1 MKNKIK
7 GCIQSISSFFIG
19 FILLTTLGI
28 QCTTKLE
35 TWELVKNGKSNYKI
49 YLSDN
54 AIPSEKHAA
63 TELQKYI
70 YEISDC
76 KIPIT
81 NKYHKTKKFIFVGFN
96 DVSNNLVQNIELDT
110 LGDEEFIIET
120 ADNNILIAGGNPR
133 GTLYG
138 VTAFLSD
145 YLGCRWYTTDFKII
159 PKNKDIIVGPIKIRE
174 QPAFEYREAW
184 YKEAYNSE
192 WAVHNRLNP
201 SISIPPDSIGGGY
214 QIYPFVHTFYRLV
227 APETYFKKY
236 PEYFALV
243 DGKRKGH
250 EAQLCLTNPEVL
262 RIATETVYKWIE
274 EQPNVQVLSVDQ
286 NDGYGFCECDKCKAI
301 DEAEGSH
308 SGTII
313 NFVNQIADK
322 VAQTNPKIRIQTLA
336 YVYSEIPPKNIKPRP
351 NVTIRL
357 CHYEYCSAHSLEGCD
372 SHKVFLERL
381 KGWSEIANR
390 ITIWDYYTDFDHY
403 LMPYPNFETFK
414 HDIKFYADHNCIGL
428 FAQGS
433 NVAKNGGGEFAS
445 LRAWVFAQ
453 LMWNPYQDSQALIDE
468 FVTNVYGKSAPFIKA
483 YIELLHAKV
492 KPESVSFSIWAR
504 PLDVEYLSP
513 EVVEESVELFRQA
526 RASATNDAE
535 LLKRVE
541 LAELPI
547 LYTQLYFYTVGGKAY
562 LTQKEMPK
570 VLQKFQR
577 ITEENEITQLAE
589 NPKRGSVVKFIK
601 NIKEQYTY
609 LTDWWI
615 IGPFDNPDEIGLNLR
630 YPPENEFDIGKSY
643 LAKNNKSISWKYI
656 ENKESGYIDFI
667 KFFGDPND
675 GVAYAKTTIQLKQAG
690 KIKIGLG
697 SNDGVKLWINGVLVH
712 TNKTARK
719 AVPNQDIVKVNM
731 RKGNNNI
738 LIKVDQTGGGW
749 GFYFTFIEGS
759 EFID

>member
-1 MKNKIK
+1 
-7 GCIQSISSFFIG
+7 
-19 FILLTTLGI
+19 
-28 QCTTKLE
+28 
-35 TWELVKNGKSNYKI
+35 
-49 YLSDN
+49 
-54 AIPSEKHAA
+54 
-63 TELQKYI
+63 
-70 YEISDC
+70 
-76 KIPIT
+76 
-81 NKYHKTKKFIFVGFN
+81 
-96 DVSNNLVQNIELDT
+96 
-110 LGDEEFIIET
+110 
-120 ADNNILIAGGNPR
+120 
-133 GTLYG
+133 
-138 VTAFLSD
+138 
-145 YLGCRWYTTDFKII
+145 
-159 PKNKDIIVGPIKIRE
+159 
-174 QPAFEYREAW
+174 
-184 YKEAYNSE
+184 
-192 WAVHNRLNP
+192 
-201 SISIPPDSIGGGY
+201 
-214 QIYPFVHTFYRLV
+214 
-227 APETYFKKY
+227 
-236 PEYFALV
+236 
-243 DGKRKGH
+243 
-250 EAQLCLTNPEVL
+250 
-262 RIATETVYKWIE
+262 
-274 EQPNVQVLSVDQ
+274 
-286 NDGYGFCECDKCKAI
+286 
-301 DEAEGSH
+301 
-308 SGTII
+308 
-313 NFVNQIADK
+313 
-322 VAQTNPKIRIQTLA
+322 
-336 YVYSEIPPKNIKPRP
+336 
-351 NVTIRL
+351 
-357 CHYEYCSAHSLEGCD
+357 
-372 SHKVFLERL
+372 VFLERL

-513 EVVEESVELFRQA
+513 EVVEEYVELFRQA

-547 LYTQLYFYTVGGKAY
+547 LYTQLYFYTVGGKTY

-667 KFFGDPND
+667 KFFEDPND